1 MPNNIFAY
9 KNTLLVPR
17 SNGVDVVDSKSGRWF
32 TAKSMRA
39 AKWNASV
46 WARLSSELKA
56 TP

>member
-1 MPNNIFAY
+1 MANIFAY

-17 SNGVDVVDSKSGRWF
+17 TNGVDVIDSKSGRWF
-32 TAKSMRA
+32 AAKSMRA

-46 WARLSSELKA
+46 WTRLTNELKA

>member
-1 MPNNIFAY
+1 MANIFAY

-17 SNGVDVVDSKSGRWF
+17 TNGVDVIDSKSGRWF
-32 TAKSMRA
+32 TTKSMRA